1 MEKQSSIPMKKETN
15 SELDQLKARAVALE
29 PRLHSSDAKVAEKA
43 MEELKQLSRD
53 LEAWSKKSGVG
64 LTRHA
69 EPTPEGPE
77 TMRKCATWI
86 STVINGKINGCY
98 LMGKEGRKCLYS
110 CAPVT
115 VATT

>member
-1 MEKQSSIPMKKETN
+1 MEKQASNPMKKETN
-15 SELDQLKARAVALE
+15 TELDQLKARAMALE

-43 MEELKQLSRD
+43 MAELKQLGLD
-53 LEAWSKKSGVG
+53 LEAWSNKRGVS
-64 LTRHA
+64 LTKHT